1 MKKIHTI
8 AMLAASA
15 ALLSIDSGIAMAQ
28 TVSGGDPYQQGYA
41 SGASAKER
49 NSFNAFDSGYRA
61 GQVTQSNVD
70 SQAATVQAYNSA
82 EAFNNGYR
90 AGISQANKNKQE
102 AYNDGYQDR
111 ADWDRSVTARAFDDG
126 FDARAYWRARDEAEY
141 P

>member
-8 AMLAASA
+8 AVVAASA
-15 ALLSIDSGIAMAQ
+15 ALLSIGSGIAMAQ

-41 SGASAKER
+41 AGASAKVR

-61 GQVTQSNVD
+61 GQATQSNAD

-82 EAFNNGYR
+82 EAFNNGYQ
-90 AGISQANKNKQE
+90 AGIAQANRDKQE
-102 AYNDGYQDR
+102 AFNDGYQDR
-111 ADWDRSVTARAFDDG
+111 ADWDRSVTARAIYDG
-126 FDARAYWRARDEAEY
+126 FDAGAYWRARHEAEY